1 MRTATRAVL
10 HVPVFG
16 WLLRDAIYGLPDAKY
31 FFMANLVFAF
41 GYLTYFFGYAFIIIY
56 ALTATALA
64 MTALIVLTA
73 SDMLATMA
81 KRKAARL
88 ARGK

>member
-1 MRTATRAVL
+1 MRTAARAVL
-10 HVPVFG
+10 HVPFFG

-31 FFMANLVFAF
+31 FFIANLIFTF

-64 MTALIVLTA
+64 LTALVILTA
-73 SDMLATMA
+73 SDLLATMA

-88 ARGK
+88 ARGR